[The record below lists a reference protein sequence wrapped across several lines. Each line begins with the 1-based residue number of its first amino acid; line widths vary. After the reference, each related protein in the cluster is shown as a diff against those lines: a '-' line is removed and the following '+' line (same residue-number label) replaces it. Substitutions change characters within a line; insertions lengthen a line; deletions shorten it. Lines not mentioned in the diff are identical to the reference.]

1 MAREDFEVFR
11 GDLKEDD
18 IALLIKL
25 AKKRRNIYALIWLGG
40 LLLSGVLAFTLGS
53 VGGAVGAMIPV
64 ILYALIGVVVGFG
77 VYANNMVGFLS
88 SRGRRDGGGAL
99 SILWAIVGGIII
111 PLIVNY
117 VCGKSVP
124 RAILG
129 WNKTDITFVS
139 RR

>member
-1 MAREDFEVFR
+1 MEREDFEAFR

-18 IALLIKL
+18 IALLSKL

-99 SILWAIVGGIII
+99 SILWVIVGGIII

>member
-1 MAREDFEVFR
+1 MAWEDFEAFG

>member
-1 MAREDFEVFR
+1 MAREDFEIFR
-11 GDLKEDD
+11 GDLNEEE
-18 IALLIKL
+18 IALLIRL
-25 AKKRRNIYALIWLGG
+25 AKKRRNVYALIWLGG
-40 LLLSGVLAFTLGS
+40 LVLCGILAFALGTLGT
-53 VGGAVGAMIPV
+53 VGAMIPA
-64 ILYALIGVVVGFG
+64 ILYLLLGFVVGFG

>member
-1 MAREDFEVFR
+1 MAGARW
-11 GDLKEDD
+11 
-18 IALLIKL
+18 
-25 AKKRRNIYALIWLGG
+25 KKRRNIYALIWLGG

>member
-1 MAREDFEVFR
+1 MAREDFEAFR

-88 SRGRRDGGGAL
+88 SRGRRD
-99 SILWAIVGGIII
+99 
-111 PLIVNY
+111 
-117 VCGKSVP
+117 
-124 RAILG
+124 
-129 WNKTDITFVS
+129 
-139 RR
+139 